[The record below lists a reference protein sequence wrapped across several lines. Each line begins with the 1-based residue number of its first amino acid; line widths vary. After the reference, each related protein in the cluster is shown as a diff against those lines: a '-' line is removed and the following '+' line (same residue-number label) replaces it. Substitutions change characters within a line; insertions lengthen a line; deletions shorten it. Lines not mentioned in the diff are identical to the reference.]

1 MNNTFSL
8 QQIQKTSNLDANL
21 ISRQYKLNLMADF
34 MRLKYENPKMKQS
47 QIADQFNLT
56 SSTVKR

>member
-8 QQIQKTSNLDANL
+8 QQIQRTSNLDANL

-34 MRLKYENPKMKQS
+34 YGG
-47 QIADQFNLT
+47 QI
-56 SSTVKR
+56 